1 MSLLQV
7 ESVHSGY
14 GKMTVLEN
22 ISLKVEKGEFVVI
35 IGPNG
40 AGKSTLLKTI
50 FGFTNL
56 HQGRI
61 FYAGKEITGLD
72 PEEISKQGFS
82 YVPQDNCIFPSLTV
96 LENLEMGAILYEKG
110 SQPRLDYVYGKFPI
124 LKDRKTQNAGTLSGG
139 ERQMLAIGC
148 GLMTKPQLMVLDEP
162 TGGLAPRVVASLFNA
177 VRDIHQE
184 GTSLLMVEQNAK
196 KALEV
201 GERGYR
207 LEKGK
212 IKLEGNTRDLLQNEE
227 VIKHFLGV

>member
-1 MSLLQV
+1 MSLLQID
-7 ESVHSGY
+7 SVYSGY

-22 ISLKVEKGEFVVI
+22 ISLTVEKGEFVVV

-56 HQGRI
+56 HQGRV

-72 PEEISKQGFS
+72 PEEIAKQGFS

-96 LENLEMGAILYEKG
+96 LENLEMGAILYGKE
-110 SQPRLDYVYGKFPI
+110 SRSRLDYVYSKFPI
-124 LKDRKTQNAGTLSGG
+124 LKERRNQNAGTLSGG

-148 GLMTKPQLMVLDEP
+148 GLMTKPQLIVLDEP
-162 TGGLAPRVVASLFNA
+162 TSGLAPLVVTSLFDV

-184 GTSLLMVEQNAK
+184 GTSLFMVEQNAK

-201 GERGYR
+201 GERGYL
-207 LEKGK
+207 LEGGK
-212 IKLEGNTRDLLQNEE
+212 IKLQGKTKDLLQNEE
-227 VIKHFLGV
+227 VIKHYLGV